1 MMPLKVKINIVYKR
15 KGDIKMPHPEMKQI
29 ISLLEKG
36 KDFSLDQYQYRKMT
50 GIDIPKSKY
59 YTEKRSAVA
68 KRIWIY
74 INGYTRKI
82 SVFKIMNVNF
92 EMNKN
97 R

>member
-1 MMPLKVKINIVYKR
+1 MMPLKVKTNIVYKR

-59 YTEKRSAVA
+59 YTEKKSAVA
-68 KRIWIY
+68 KRAKEY
-74 INGYTRKI
+74 GYTLTVIPERL
-82 SVFKIMNVNF
+82 VFSKL
-92 EMNKN
+92 
-97 R
+97 